1 MLQSDDLASKFLL
14 PECFCNN
21 SLAGCTVCTSHTG
34 STSQHKQASFNI
46 GTTYVQLTKIKFGLM
61 PSDIVLLPFP
71 PCYLCLKTFRTAS
84 IWNEFHGRY
93 SLFLAWIP
101 LCQSTSV
108 SSTTSV
114 LFLVLIR
121 IHDDGARK
129 WEPCWLIWFF
139 VNTFDQAHYFWEY
152 HLAVKQFSLF
162 VCMIWTL

>member
-1 MLQSDDLASKFLL
+1 MFFQQFPGGLYSVHFLQWQHFPAQ
-14 PECFCNN
+14 
-21 SLAGCTVCTSHTG
+21 TG
-34 STSQHKQASFNI
+34 FIQHWTYI
-46 GTTYVQLTKIKFGLM
+46 YVQLTKIKFGLM

-101 LCQSTSV
+101 ICQSTSV

-114 LFLVLIR
+114 LFLVFIS
-121 IHDDGARK
+121 IHNDGARK

-139 VNTFDQAHYFWEY
+139 CK
-152 HLAVKQFSLF
+152 HLWPSTLFLRISFSREAIFFILRRNL
-162 VCMIWTL
+162 V